1 MYSLKRKP
9 WFHRFIGY
17 ISVLGL
23 FSTMTWHI
31 LRSWMAKMTARC
43 GGELQVYWIS
53 SCRHPTCGD
62 HWLWVWVWADIPPTP
77 TETNMVQIVLQD
89 ICALKLVNITG
100 RDNKISEKQCKLQNK

>member
-43 GGELQVYWIS
+43 GG
-53 SCRHPTCGD
+53 
-62 HWLWVWVWADIPPTP
+62 
-77 TETNMVQIVLQD
+77 
-89 ICALKLVNITG
+89 
-100 RDNKISEKQCKLQNK
+100 